1 MRGLQLQVPSI
12 SQSNRSHDRYIE
24 RKSDPET
31 GEKYWTV
38 SDNAVDDHVVI
49 HPRSGRSVIWCGRA
63 SASMI
68 YNYFQLVEAHRT
80 GEDEATAEARFIVNN
95 RDLDSGRPLNLIYPS
110 NEVACYNGASYFA
123 LAEPL
128 TRITRGWERRR
139 LLSSQERT
147 SYNKNTDPG
156 LELTAEQIEVELQPI
171 LDSLDRN
178 TPVLAYTGL
187 STNAAQARHIV
198 VVSGYKY
205 DDEDALWLHF
215 TDPSTMRAGE
225 EGDKGRLLEPVG
237 DDEEPLRHLLE
248 ILDEGDWAT
257 GESDGAASRYWLK
270 AVRLF
275 DAQQHSTDADDLWLD
290 HHDRP
295 GLTVWI
301 HDTLVTPDSPY
312 VREIGRR
319 AAFPVDLTKGIE
331 VTDETIAWAYT
342 ITEQSN
348 DGGYFPIGAN
358 LAWHG
363 GLHFPNLDPT
373 ATVHALFPGT
383 IVAARLGPPDASASG
398 PARHRNNHY
407 GSDRFI
413 LMRHDARTVFRG
425 VAHGL
430 GEAEHPL
437 TGPSFFTLVMHVG
450 GIAWD
455 EAERLQDYRWL
466 LSDRVAT
473 VRTTRRTP
481 YARRPAVTSASA
493 GVGVV
498 PEGWTFTPT
507 GTRTSLDSAHT
518 WYEVATPGGATRYLR
533 GDYVEAVPATERGDA
548 TGTHRTTARLRTRPI
563 PSTTD
568 VPAAGV
574 LPPDTVLEVVT
585 AGVDGP
591 WAPAPEGWLRVRLP
605 EGIASDGTASGAIE
619 DDTEGANEGDLA
631 YVQAHAVEIRAREPD
646 AELVRAL
653 RDGEIATF
661 PEATAPRVRAGDVIA
676 PMGVFGHRGILRP
689 GEGDPLIHVEVFS
702 AGASSLYAL
711 LDAARDRAHRAAPAS
726 TRNGASTRNSAPAG
740 DGAPHGGPSRG
751 GPSHGGPSAFEW
763 AEAVGGDAVQAP
775 EAIARI
781 LREPATATRAAKV
794 DRIRGPDAVTYAG
807 RDLLAATFW
816 QRAGE
821 LTPEEV
827 QWFFAHH
834 PNAVRLRA
842 YACRFAGEWVE
853 MPEVFNMFSNGDAE
867 ALAWWGPVAEAIDD
881 LPADGHTWTYNPIRV
896 LQLATSSPAG

>member
-1 MRGLQLQVPSI
+1 MKRLRVPTL
-12 SQSNRSHDRYIE
+12 SQKNETHDNYIQ
-24 RKSDPET
+24 SPELAKAD
-31 GEKYWTV
+31 G
-38 SDNAVDDHVVI
+38 VDIGSSLYSKV
-49 HPRSGRSVIWCGRA
+49 WCGRTA
-63 SASMI
+63 ASMV
-68 YNYFQLVEAHRT
+68 YNYFKQVQQHVLHLDRDASQ
-80 GEDEATAEARFIVNN
+80 FIRNN
-95 RDLDSGRPLNLIYPS
+95 ETPSEGALDLIYPDGGI
-110 NEVACYNGASYFA
+110 ACHNGGNRIGDYFHLYEPLNRA
-123 LAEPL
+123 LAE
-128 TRITRGWERRR
+128 IRGLGDGVWGSTPPAAAWRQRT
-139 LLSSQERT
+139 LLSDADRRAHAPGEGDVAVF
-147 SYNKNTDPG
+147 TDG
-156 LELTAEQIEVELQPI
+156 DVRALLADVI
-171 LDSLDRN
+171 DSIDRN

-187 STNAAQARHIV
+187 SKRRAPKHIV
-198 VVSGYKY
+198 VLSGYEERP
-205 DDEDALWLHF
+205 DGLWLHID
-215 TDPSTMRAGE
+215 DPSTMVDREGE
-225 EGDKGRLLEPVG
+225 MHAEDLADLLEPNEAMANV
-237 DDEEPLRHLLE
+237 LE
-248 ILDEGDWAT
+248 VEDAGVWGERGAT
-257 GESDGAASRYWLK
+257 YWLK
-270 AVRLF
+270 ATRLF
-275 DAQQHSTDADDLWLD
+275 EAHQHSPNETDLWGD
-290 HHDRP
+290 YATKE

-342 ITEQSN
+342 ITEQTN

-425 VAHGL
+425 VARGL

-455 EAERLQDYRWL
+455 ETERLQDYRWL

-493 GVGVV
+493 GAGVV

-507 GTRTSLDSAHT
+507 GTRASLDSAHT
-518 WYEVATPGGATRYLR
+518 WYTVATPSGATRYLR
-533 GDYVEAVPATERGDA
+533 GDYVEAVPATEQGDA

-591 WAPAPEGWLRVRLP
+591 WAPVPEGWLRVRLP
-605 EGIASDGTASGAIE
+605 EGIASEGIASEGIASDGTASGTIE
-619 DDTEGANEGDLA
+619 DDTEGATRHRNGGDLA
-631 YVQAHAVEIRAREPD
+631 YVQAHAVEICAREPD

-702 AGASSLYAL
+702 AGDSSLYAL
-711 LDAARDRAHRAAPAS
+711 LDAALDSAHRAAPPA
-726 TRNGASTRNSAPAG
+726 AG
-740 DGAPHGGPSRG
+740 DGAPRGATPHG
-751 GPSHGGPSAFEW
+751 GPSHGGPPAFEW

-827 QWFFAHH
+827 QWFFAYH

-842 YACRFAGEWVE
+842 YACRFAGEWVA

-896 LQLATSSPAG
+896 LQLATSSLRA